1 MAKIKLSKI
10 SILISL
16 LALALII
23 WLNLDIAQT
32 YNSTDGKGRALFGI
46 IEITY
51 LIHKYLIGAIIL
63 IAFGTSIFAVR
74 KKDNSVFVY
83 ISFLLVIISSILI
96 FLRLWKIFV

>member
-1 MAKIKLSKI
+1 MVKIRPSKI

-16 LALALII
+16 LTLALII

-46 IEITY
+46 FEITY
-51 LIHKYLIGAIIL
+51 INYKYLIGAIIL
-63 IAFGTSIFAVR
+63 IAFGTSIFAVI

-83 ISFLLVIISSILI
+83 ISFFLVIISSVLI
-96 FLRLWKIFV
+96 FSRLWKIFV